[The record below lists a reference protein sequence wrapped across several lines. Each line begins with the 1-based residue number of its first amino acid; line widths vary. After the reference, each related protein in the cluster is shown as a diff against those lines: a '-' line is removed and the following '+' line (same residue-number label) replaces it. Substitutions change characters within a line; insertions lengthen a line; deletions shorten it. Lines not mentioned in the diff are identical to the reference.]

1 MRLEGQ
7 FRVTAE
13 QGEVY
18 DFLTDPRKVSVHMP
32 DVQEVEIEDADHFTV
47 KAKVG
52 ISHVKG
58 TMVMKLAITDRR
70 PPTSTTVTGKGSG
83 LASVVDMV
91 TSFTLESPGGRE
103 TIVNWIGDVNV
114 AGKLAAFGPQGLL
127 DRMARKNVE
136 QFIEGIKNGLTTSL
150 RAKQE

>member
-7 FRVTAE
+7 FRVKAE
-13 QGEVY
+13 QADVY
-18 DFLTDPRKVSVHMP
+18 EFLTDPRKVSVHMP
-32 DVQEVEIEDADHFTV
+32 DVQDVEIEDDDHFTV

-52 ISHVKG
+52 ISHIKG
-58 TMVMKLAITDRR
+58 TMVMKLAITERR
-70 PPTSTTVTGKGSG
+70 PPTSTTVTGKGAG

-91 TSFTLESPGGRE
+91 TSFTLDSADGGE
-103 TIVNWIGDVNV
+103 TVVNWTGDVNV

-136 QFIEGIKNGLTTSL
+136 QFIEGIKAGLEASL
-150 RAKQE
+150 RPQQA